1 MFAANFGVGQ
11 VLWSIIWFF
20 LFLMW
25 IMLLFQVTA
34 DIFRSHD
41 LSGGVKA
48 LWIIF
53 VLVFPYLGIFVYLV
67 ARGGKMHEHQIAAMQ
82 AQQAA
87 VDDYIR
93 SAAGTSASPAD
104 ELQRLAGL
112 RDSGVIDADEFARLK
127 AKVIG

>member
-1 MFAANFGVGQ
+1 MLATSFGVGQ